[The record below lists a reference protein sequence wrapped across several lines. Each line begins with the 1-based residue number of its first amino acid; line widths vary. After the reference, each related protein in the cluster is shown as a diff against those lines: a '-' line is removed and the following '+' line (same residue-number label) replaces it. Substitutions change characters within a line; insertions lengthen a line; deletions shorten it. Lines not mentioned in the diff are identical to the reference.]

1 MDFEDV
7 QRDWT
12 RLGKEDPLWAVLIKP
27 GTKDGHWDPDE
38 FLATGRVEVDAA
50 LSRLRSVG
58 GPEKFDSI
66 LDFGSGAGR
75 LTQALAAHGSKVTG
89 VDISAPMIETAISLD
104 PGRTCEFVLNSR
116 PDLSLFDDESFDLV
130 YSSLVLQHM
139 PKTVGTIFLE
149 EMCRVLRPGGALV
162 IQVVSTPTF
171 SVKGL
176 AFRYAPRRLLGW
188 AQTHLL
194 KYPAPMHMQGYPDRK
209 FKRIVE
215 SSLDVVDSETDET
228 YGGHWVNRRHYAI
241 KR

>member
-12 RLGKEDPLWAVLIKP
+12 QLGKDDPLWAVLIMP
-27 GTKDGHWDPDE
+27 GTKDGRWDPEE
-38 FLATGRVEVDAA
+38 FLATGRVEVDTA
-50 LSRLRSVG
+50 LAHLRSVG
-58 GPEKFDSI
+58 GPAAFDRI

-75 LTQALAAHGSKVTG
+75 LSQALAAHGSVTG
-89 VDISAPMIETAISLD
+89 VDISAPMIETARSLD
-104 PGRTCEFVLNSR
+104 PRGTCEFVLNTR
-116 PDLSLFDDESFDLV
+116 PDLSLFDDASFDLV

-139 PKTVGTIFLE
+139 PEHVGTVFLE

-162 IQVVSTPTF
+162 IQVVSTPTL

-188 AQTHLL
+188 AQTRLL
-194 KYPAPMHMQGYPDRK
+194 KYPAPMHMQGYPDKK
-209 FKRIVE
+209 FARIVAG
-215 SSLDVVDSETDET
+215 SLDILDSETDET